1 MDGMAGDRGF
11 FRFRTSHLPGIP
23 YAVNASYARNL
34 VEIARCSILVENHY
48 PRKGRMR

>member
-1 MDGMAGDRGF
+1 MKYLFILCYFDARIEVKF
-11 FRFRTSHLPGIP
+11 PGIP
-23 YAVNASYARNL
+23 YAANASYARNL